1 MNIIGGDYAQHRCGF
16 QAVVSGCPRQESN
29 LRFLLRR
36 EVSYPLYD
44 EDFLVPSKK
53 PGNPLRYS
61 LARRHRGPGF
71 SGALGR
77 NRTYDL
83 LDRNQT
89 LYPLSYKR
97 KRCTYSPYRESI
109 RKTELNMQQFFENV
123 NHAWVVRFLTQ
134 VFA

>member
-1 MNIIGGDYAQHRCGF
+1 MMIR
-16 QAVVSGCPRQESN
+16 N
-29 LRFLLRR
+29 LRFRTKNSTEWFCIGVLGRSR
-36 EVSYPLYD
+36 TCVSSFGGRCLIRYTTRTF
-44 EDFLVPSKK
+44 DFCKK
-53 PGNPLRYS
+53 PGDPLRYS

-123 NHAWVVRFLTQ
+123 NHAWVVRFLAQ